1 MTNSIS
7 SILIVDDDPT
17 LLRLLSI
24 LLREE
29 GYNVLAADS
38 AEKALV
44 LLAVEKPDLIVT
56 DLQMGKMNGLELFNA
71 VHKTH
76 PMLPIIILTA
86 YGTIPDAVEAT
97 KRGVFTFLTKPYEV
111 QDLLNE
117 ISNAMAMNEK
127 NVPVIDTSQSI
138 ITRSPAMLSM
148 LDEARSVAAV
158 DASVLISGETGSGKE
173 LLARTIHEWSP
184 RRDKSFV
191 AINCGAIPEDLL
203 ESELF
208 GHVKGAFTGA
218 TRDHHGL
225 FQEANGGTIFLDEI
239 GDLPLSLQVKLL
251 RVLQEMEIRPVGSA
265 RSQKVDVRVISATH
279 RHLESEISEGR
290 FREDL
295 YYRLNVISFH
305 LPPISSRREDIPLLA
320 QHFLQV
326 LSRKYRK
333 PVNGFA
339 ADAIDALLQA
349 NWPGNVRQIF
359 NVVEKC
365 IALSTTPIIP
375 LSLVARA
382 INRTGEEQASFDDAR
397 RDFEREYLLQ
407 LLKMTNGN
415 VTKAARVAKRNR
427 SDFYSLLNRHQIE
440 AALFKS

>member
-111 QDLLNE
+111 PDLLNE
-117 ISNAMAMNEK
+117 ISNAMALNEK
-127 NVPVIDTSQSI
+127 NVPIVDTNQSI

-218 TRDHHGL
+218 TRDHYGL

-279 RHLESEISEGR
+279 RHLESEIAEGR

-326 LSRKYRK
+326 LSHKYRK

-382 INRTGEEQASFDDAR
+382 IRTGEEQASFDDAR

>member
-86 YGTIPDAVEAT
+86 YGTIPYAVEAT

-127 NVPVIDTSQSI
+127 HVPVTDTNQSI

-148 LDEARSVAAV
+148 LDEARSVATV
-158 DASVLISGETGSGKE
+158 GASVLISGETGSGKE

-184 RRDKSFV
+184 RRDNSFV
-191 AINCGAIPEDLL
+191 AINCGAIPEELL

-218 TRDHHGL
+218 TRDHQGL

-279 RHLESEISEGR
+279 RHLESEIAEGR

-295 YYRLNVISFH
+295 YYRLNVINFH
-305 LPPISSRREDIPLLA
+305 LPAISSRREDIPLLA
-320 QHFLQV
+320 QHFLQM
-326 LSRKYRK
+326 LSHKYRK

-375 LSLVARA
+375 LSLVERA

-440 AALFKS
+440 AALFKN